1 MFSLKYS
8 PFVLCAMVR
17 YDNSHMI
24 LMKEIITMKKL
35 TAMALVLAMVLSLSS
50 CGKSDGDSSAADN
63 SKAETSAADTSAA
76 DEGSESETEAETEP
90 ETEADPY
97 AGMTQLKLDEDYNGI
112 NASIYIPKW
121 EFELSSSSKDN
132 HWSMSFYKCTE
143 ESMSSKM
150 TVKMSVQFISES
162 QMESDKSGYEAY
174 TGNDNGYDAVYKYN
188 EDTSSA
194 TYKFYKGGGPDGNW
208 IKFSVDLGSLFSV
221 EKEDLDELFDVI
233 GKSATIEGEYSD
245 TASAENENGELTT
258 DDGWLTFTPEIEV
271 KGQKVSLEK
280 TAINGYMRIEGET
293 PEIDGVPYRITVYG
307 KSDQSSYDNLLN
319 GEYTTDKFG
328 KETVV
333 ADYTAAALVYI
344 REGRLNSNYF
354 VKLDD
359 EHIVYITVDA
369 LKGDFDTNND
379 KLENDYDATAAY
391 FDEIVTDILKSAT
404 VTLS

>member
-1 MFSLKYS
+1 
-8 PFVLCAMVR
+8 MVR

-35 TAMALVLAMVLSLSS
+35 TAMALMLAMVLSLSACS
-50 CGKSDGDSSAADN
+50 GTSGGNSSTAD
-63 SKAETSAADTSAA
+63 TSAADTSAA
-76 DEGSESETEAETEP
+76 DTADTSAEDEESAVESDAETEP

-112 NASIYIPKW
+112 NASVYIPKW

-150 TVKMSVQFISES
+150 TVKMSVEFISES
-162 QMESDKSGYEAY
+162 KKELDESGYELY

-188 EDTSSA
+188 EDTASA
-194 TYKFYKGGGPDGNW
+194 TYKFYKAGGPDGNW

-280 TAINGYMRIEGET
+280 TAINGYMRIQGET

-369 LKGDFDTNND
+369 LKGDFNTNSD
-379 KLENDYDATAAY
+379 KIENDYDATAAY